1 MEDRINVNVIAD
13 LTLYFK
19 TILVVSNISSIHS
32 KQVLQYSVNYA
43 FKTSVSTERL
53 FPHMNIGAPQHEA
66 RLTRK
71 FET

>member
-32 KQVLQYSVNYA
+32 KQVLQYSVNYV

-53 FPHMNIGAPQHEA
+53 FPHMNTDNHLSPVILE
-66 RLTRK
+66 LK
-71 FET
+71 L